1 MLLKKIEEFAKD
13 SNNIAKTLAV
23 FCNEIDKDI
32 TGNYIIPEEMYY
44 NYVEC
49 LDKNSFNL
57 KENVSLL
64 NVLNYFTFK
73 YADMK
78 KRFNNN
84 SLEREYINL
93 IESNSTYLWQI
104 SYYIDNIEYW
114 ANKSLLKYYAME
126 ESSDFEFLASYMTR
140 CINVTVETPL
150 TFKNIMV
157 KTRYKFTMSRHALEE
172 RLTLREVPILYIY
185 HLMKV
190 VIGTAVSNPKFNKLF
205 KVDKTCVIY
214 IHLLGIAVLLKPV
227 KRNQF
232 GGFEM
237 ICTTF
242 LKRYEGKKLYLKDI
256 DNLLIFNNG
265 NFLETF
271 ALNDEL
277 KNKIDNEIVWVR

>member
-1 MLLKKIEEFAKD
+1 MLLKKIEDFVSD
-13 SNNIAKTLAV
+13 LNNIAKTLAV
-23 FCNEIDKDI
+23 FCNEIDKGI
-32 TGNYIIPEEMYY
+32 TGKYVIPKEMYY

-57 KENVSLL
+57 KEELSLL

-73 YADMK
+73 YADMRK
-78 KRFNNN
+78 KFDKD
-84 SLEREYINL
+84 SLEYEYINL
-93 IESNSTYLWQI
+93 IENNSTYLCQI

-114 ANKSLLKYYAME
+114 ANKGLLKYYSME
-126 ESSDFEFLASYMTR
+126 ENSDFEFLASYMAR
-140 CINVTVETPL
+140 GMNVTVETPL
-150 TFKNIMV
+150 TFKKIIV
-157 KTRYKFTMSRHALEE
+157 STRYKFTMSKHALEE

-190 VIGTAVSNPKFNKLF
+190 VIATAVNNPKFNKLF

-214 IHLLGIAVLLKPV
+214 IHLLGIAIILKSV

-242 LKRYEGKKLYLKDI
+242 LKRHEGKKLYLKDI
-256 DNLLIFNNG
+256 DNILIYNRG
-265 NFLETF
+265 SFLETF

-277 KNKIDNEIVWVR
+277 KNKINNEIVWVK